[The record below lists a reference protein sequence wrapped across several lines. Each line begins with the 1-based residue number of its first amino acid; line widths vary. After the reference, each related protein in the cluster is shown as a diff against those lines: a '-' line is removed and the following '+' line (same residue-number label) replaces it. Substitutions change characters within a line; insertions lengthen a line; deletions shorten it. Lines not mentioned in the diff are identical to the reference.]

1 MRLRTMEASSSN
13 MAKIIR
19 ARHTKAQAT
28 RPTLEHIAAALST
41 LVEEV
46 NQLKA
51 PPQPARLPRG
61 TRDVTRQAEAAQPA
75 PEPPKTT
82 RERLREVLLANTF
95 SHTEAAKALAL
106 PVEEVVA
113 EIRAA
118 AKDGLVAN
126 IGAED
131 FPMWVWRVGDSTSAK
146 ELEAVVRRLI
156 TERPMTT
163 RELTH
168 ATGAR
173 FTRVGGAIVAI
184 QRSGARVLDLN
195 SKTRA
200 GRWFV
205 VADEAR
211 DARLKPKAE

>member
-1 MRLRTMEASSSN
+1 

-19 ARHTKAQAT
+19 GGRHKVETPNVNIEHVAA
-28 RPTLEHIAAALST
+28 TLET
-41 LVEEV
+41 LLE
-46 NQLKA
+46 QLKGA
-51 PPQPARLPRG
+51 PAPAPAKPGRMPRG
-61 TRDVTRQAEAAQPA
+61 TRDVERQAAEAQQPA
-75 PEPPKTT
+75 TM
-82 RERLREVLLANTF
+82 RDRVRDVLRENTL
-95 SHTEAAKALAL
+95 SYAEVAKAVGAG
-106 PVEEVVA
+106 VEEVTA

-131 FPMWVWRVGDSTSAK
+131 FPMWTWRIGDETPAK
-146 ELEAVVRRLI
+146 ELERVVRRLI

-163 RELTH
+163 RELVH

-184 QRSGARVLDLN
+184 QRSGDKVLDLN
-195 SKTRA
+195 PKTRA

-205 VADEAR
+205 VLPGAR
-211 DARLKPKAE
+211 DARLAPKSNG